1 MVYLFLADGFEEIE
15 ALAVLDLLRRANVD
29 IKTVGVTGKIANGS
43 HKIPVTCDITENE
56 LDHDA
61 DFDMIILPGGLPG
74 AHNLND
80 SKVVDAFVQRAV
92 KEDKFICAICAAP
105 YVLGIRNVL
114 NGKRATCYPGFEDK
128 LLGATAVDA
137 GVVRDGKIITGRAM
151 GSAIDFGLEI
161 AEALC
166 GKETRDKLKASII
179 Y

>member
-15 ALAVLDLLRRANVD
+15 ALTVLDVLRRAGVEV
-29 IKTVGVTGKIANGS
+29 KSVGVTGKIANGS
-43 HKIPVTCDITENE
+43 HKIPVTCDITEEE
-56 LDHDA
+56 LDLNS

-80 SKVVDAFVQRAV
+80 SKIVDALIQRAV
-92 KEDKFICAICAAP
+92 QQSKFICAICAAP
-105 YVLGIRNVL
+105 YVLGIRGVL

-128 LLGATAVDA
+128 LLGATVVDA
-137 GVVRDGKIITGRAM
+137 GVVRDDKIITGRAM
-151 GSAIDFGLEI
+151 GSAIDFALEI

-166 GKETRDKLKASII
+166 GKETKDKLRASII

>member
-15 ALAVLDLLRRANVD
+15 ALTVLDALRRVGACV
-29 IKTVGVTGKIANGS
+29 KSVGVTGKIVNGS
-43 HKIPVTCDITENE
+43 HKIPVTCDITEDEIDLN
-56 LDHDA
+56 D

-80 SKVVDAFVQRAV
+80 SKIVDALIGKAVQQ
-92 KEDKFICAICAAP
+92 DKFICAICAAP
-105 YVLGIRNVL
+105 YVLGIRGVL
-114 NGKRATCYPGFEDK
+114 NGKKATCYPGFEDK
-128 LLGATAVDA
+128 LIGATVVDA

-151 GSAIDFGLEI
+151 GSAIDFALEI

-166 GKETRDKLKASII
+166 GKEVKDKLRASII